1 MDQETK
7 TNEYSIEDVK
17 AFMEEDPNIHE
28 MLERYRQNAAKSK
41 KEAMKVTELPT
52 WEGRAYTLLDKDG
65 HTTCWFVD
73 AIDNSTK
80 RITLRKY
87 LIATNMSVRSDLL
100 VKGHQ
105 YWAFFDDVNVYRE
118 YCKKYFKKVFAEPPV
133 MEEQTWEY
141 IDGEWKLVTEITPDD
156 ITIDEDGNMTCKLE
170 GVTLTAAQKKKL
182 AEGKNV
188 VIKSHLDKII
198 YHDTIQFV
206 AKWD

>member
-7 TNEYSIEDVK
+7 TDGYSIEDVK

-73 AIDNSTK
+73 TIDSSTK

-105 YWAFFDDVNVYRE
+105 YWTFFEDVDEYMA
-118 YCKKYFKKVFAEPPV
+118 YCKKYFNKVFAEPPV

-141 IDGEWKLVTEITPDD
+141 VDGEWKLVTEITPDD
-156 ITIDEDGNMTCKLE
+156 IIIDEDGNVTCKLE

-188 VIKSHLDKII
+188 AIKSHLDKII
-198 YHDTIQFV
+198 YHDTIQFI